1 MSSRSTSTIPTPAG
15 NIARVAVLVVI
26 AIVAAT
32 AVWLG
37 TRGDD
42 GNTGADSGPPD
53 SASHTA
59 AHVRGAASSSSRAV
73 HRTARLSNE
82 TVINLLTVHP
92 PW

>member
-26 AIVAAT
+26 AVVAAL

-42 GNTGADSGPPD
+42 GAM
-53 SASHTA
+53 
-59 AHVRGAASSSSRAV
+59 
-73 HRTARLSNE
+73 AR
-82 TVINLLTVHP
+82 
-92 PW
+92 